1 MSDNPK
7 TWMYHLYVIWKKSNS
22 YMHKLKKWLSMGDVR
37 NTEKLVKDD
46 KISPIKWIKSKDLTY
61 SMVKFP
67 ESKTSMFSL
76 NTNRQKNM

>member
-1 MSDNPK
+1 
-7 TWMYHLYVIWKKSNS
+7 
-22 YMHKLKKWLSMGDVR
+22 MGDVR